1 MTASGR
7 RERWVAVLAGTL
19 VVLAGLRP
27 GLAQAQRRAQEP
39 GAVVGRVVE
48 AGTGESVG
56 WTQILLEGAGRST
69 ASDGTGAFRI
79 IDVPAGAYTLKT
91 ARVGYEP
98 LARTVAVPP
107 GDTLRL
113 TLRLSASPIEA
124 GEIVVEGEREV
135 GLTEPAVQLEGRR
148 LRQDL
153 GATIAETL
161 DEEPGIAMRSMGPAP
176 ARPVLRG
183 LGGERLLVLE
193 DGGRTGDLSATS
205 SDHAVV
211 IEPMTAERIEVVRGP
226 EALIYGPSVLGGAV
240 NVVRG
245 YIPSSRPAQARFE
258 LSTQGETVSQGY
270 STGLIAAVPVGLFA
284 VRADGSLRQAQ
295 DVQTPAGEL
304 DNTAL
309 GTYSGSLG
317 ASLVRRH
324 GYVGMAGSLYR
335 SGYGIPGGFV
345 GAHPSGVDIEL
356 DRRHVEVKGEAYPH
370 SRRFPRLE
378 ARGTYS
384 RYHHEEFEASG
395 ALGIEFG
402 VLSYHAS
409 LIGYTGPLG
418 PLRKGAVGLWGAYRD
433 YASGG
438 FSFTPPTV
446 ERTVAGFAY
455 QEAAFDALTLRAS
468 LRFDY
473 RTVDPAEEEESRLVG
488 LVRRRT
494 FGGLSAAASGTWR
507 VRERLSAGLMLMR
520 SLRLPGIEELYSEG
534 PHLAAYSFEVGNP
547 ELGLERGWGTEA
559 FGRYRTSAASFS
571 LALYH
576 NYILDYIYPR
586 NTGRPSRVQLPIYQ
600 YTGETVRMLGGEAS
614 ASWQLGGQVE
624 AEGAL
629 SYVRGTLVEV
639 GEPLPQMPPLHGRLG
654 LSYRLG
660 PLTLSARVR
669 GATEQD
675 RLGAF
680 EEPTAGYA
688 VLDAFAQLYFPTG
701 RLLHT
706 LDLGVENA
714 TDTEY
719 RDHLSRVKVIMPEPG
734 RNIKLL
740 YKVFF

>member
-1 MTASGR
+1 MRSSRKKSKWAAALVGVL
-7 RERWVAVLAGTL
+7 VALAGPLPAL
-19 VVLAGLRP
+19 V
-27 GLAQAQRRAQEP
+27 QAQQRAQEP

-48 AGTGESVG
+48 AGTGEPVG

-69 ASDGTGAFRI
+69 ASDGAGAFRL

-91 ARVGYEP
+91 FRVGYEP
-98 LARTVAVPP
+98 LARAVEVPA

-113 TLRLSASPIEA
+113 TLRLSTSPIEA
-124 GEIVVEGEREV
+124 GEVVVEGAQEA
-135 GLTEPAVQLEGRR
+135 GLTEPVLELEGRR

-161 DEEPGIAMRSMGPAP
+161 NEEPGIAMRSMGPAP

-226 EALIYGPSVLGGAV
+226 EALIYGPSVLGGAI

-245 YIPSSRPAQARFE
+245 YIPSSRPTQPRFE

-270 STGLIAAVPVGLFA
+270 STGLTAAAPLGPFA
-284 VRADGSLRQAQ
+284 VRADGSFRQAQ
-295 DVQTPAGEL
+295 DVQTPVGEL

-309 GTYSGSLG
+309 ATYSGSLG
-317 ASLVRRH
+317 ASLMRRH
-324 GYVGMAGSLYR
+324 GYVGVAGSLYR

-356 DRRHVEVKGEAYPH
+356 DRRHVEVKGEVYPH
-370 SRRFPRLE
+370 SQRLPRVE

-409 LIGYTGPLG
+409 LIGRTGPLG
-418 PLRKGAVGLWGAYRD
+418 PFRKGAVGLWGAYRD

-438 FSFTPPTV
+438 FSFTPATV
-446 ERTVAGFAY
+446 EQTVAGFAY
-455 QEAAFDALTLRAS
+455 QEAAFDPFTLQAS
-468 LRFDY
+468 FRFDY
-473 RTVDPAEEEESRLVG
+473 RIVDPGEEQTTRLVG

-494 FGGLSAAASGTWR
+494 FGGLSASASGTWR
-507 VRERLSAGLMLMR
+507 IGERFSTGLTLMR

-547 ELGLERGWGTEA
+547 ELDLERGWGTEV
-559 FGRYRTSAASFS
+559 FTRYRTSAASFS

-576 NYILDYIYPR
+576 NYIADYIYPR

-600 YTGETVRMLGGEAS
+600 YTGETARMLGGETS
-614 ASWQLGGQVE
+614 ASWRLGERIE

-629 SYVRGTLVEV
+629 SYVRGTLTAT

-654 LSYRLG
+654 LSYRRG
-660 PLTLSARVR
+660 PLTLSARLR

-680 EEPTAGYA
+680 EEPTAAYA
-688 VLDAFAQLYFPTG
+688 VLDAFAQFYFSTG

-706 LDLGVENA
+706 LDFGVENVA
-714 TDTEY
+714 DAEY